1 MEVGK
6 DCTAGGGAYVWTP
19 GEPGGRGSGSGSV
32 SWQLEVKDAGAYR
45 LWGRVC
51 APTPADD
58 SFIVSANAGSS
69 AKTGTRGRV
78 VLPRT
83 DWHLG
88 QALTWT
94 WREFPVDITLPK
106 GTVTLTL
113 HTREDGAKVDALLLT
128 AEAFFQPKD

>member
-1 MEVGK
+1 M
-6 DCTAGGGAYVWTP
+6 
-19 GEPGGRGSGSGSV
+19 
-32 SWQLEVKDAGAYR
+32 SWQLEVKDAGTYR
-45 LWGRVC
+45 LWGRVS

-69 AKTGTRGRV
+69 VKSGARGRV

-88 QALTWT
+88 QARTWT

-128 AEAFFQPKD
+128 NETSFPPAD

>member
-1 MEVGK
+1 MLFERSESASRRIFP
-6 DCTAGGGAYVWTP
+6 AGPQWS
-19 GEPGGRGSGSGSV
+19 GSGSGSV
-32 SWQLEVKDAGAYR
+32 SWQLEVKDAGTYR

-69 AKTGTRGRV
+69 ATTGARGRV

-88 QALTWT
+88 QTRTWT

-128 AEAFFQPKD
+128 AEAFSQPTD

>member
-1 MEVGK
+1 M
-6 DCTAGGGAYVWTP
+6 WTP

-32 SWQLEVKDAGAYR
+32 SWQLEVKDAGTYR
-45 LWGRVC
+45 LWGRVS

-58 SFIVSANAGSS
+58 SFIVSANTGSS
-69 AKTGTRGRV
+69 AKTGARGRV

-88 QALTWT
+88 QTRTWT
-94 WREFPVDITLPK
+94 WREFPADITLPE
-106 GTVTLTL
+106 GAVTLTL

-128 AEAFFQPKD
+128 AEAFSQPKD